1 MQTKRVNWALDA
13 DINGFFDTVDHAWLM
28 QFLEHRSRRQRAVI
42 PPLLANINLHYV
54 FDLWAQ
60 QWRGRHANADV
71 IDRCAAMAGARV
83 IGVQPRRHRVHAGED
98 LEDHRRPRADR
109 VDPEAARRRSTVER
123 IASRAARSATTCSRS
138 RPRRRAWR
146 RLASA
151 TPTGAPRQPGA
162 AHVNAQASRISTFMT
177 CARRH

>member
-123 IASRAARSATTCSRS
+123 IA
-138 RPRRRAWR
+138 RRAPRVR
-146 RLASA
+146 RLRVHEAGREEGHGEGWQALHLLGRLDSL
-151 TPTGAPRQPGA
+151 APR
-162 AHVNAQASRISTFMT
+162 M
-177 CARRH
+177 